1 MELFK
6 PIKVFFLL
14 CLFGYSLNAF
24 AQEKIEVITLS
35 YRTAEQVIP
44 LIQPLVGKDGA
55 VTGLQNRLVIRT
67 SPDKM
72 AQIKRVIASIDTKPR
87 RLMIIV
93 RQNTTRE
100 ALAQEASVFGS
111 VGTDHARVT
120 VPETPGKAAARAE
133 LGSERDRDRD
143 RDRVGAKVNS
153 TRDIE
158 SSADTQRV
166 QVLEGNAAFIRV
178 GQSVPYATRTIVRN
192 GRQVTVVED
201 TQYQDVTSGFY
212 VLPRVTGEQ
221 VTLEINPQR
230 NTLGGQGSVNLQQ
243 ASTVLSGRIGEWIEL
258 GGVGQQ
264 SKSSGSGSGTVYST
278 QDVSS
283 DQRSIFVKVEEIK

>member
-1 MELFK
+1 MGIMMPNKLIKMLFLM
-6 PIKVFFLL
+6 LL
-14 CLFGYSLNAF
+14 WGCSLSAF
-24 AQEKIEVITLS
+24 AQEKIEVITLN

-67 SPDKM
+67 SADKL

-87 RLMIIV
+87 RLMITV

-100 ALAQEASVFGS
+100 ALAQESSVFGS
-111 VGTDHARVT
+111 VGADHARVT
-120 VPETPGKAAARAE
+120 VPETPGKAAARIE
-133 LGSERDRDRD
+133 LGSQGN
-143 RDRVGAKVNS
+143 RVGAKTSS

-158 SSADTQRV
+158 NSADVQRV
-166 QVLEGNAAFIRV
+166 QVLEGNAAFIHV
-178 GQSVPYATRTIVRN
+178 GQSVPYATRSIVRN

-201 TQYQDVTSGFY
+201 TQFQDVTSGFT
-212 VLPRVTGEQ
+212 VLPYVSGDA
-221 VTLEINPQR
+221 VMLEINPQR
-230 NTLGGQGSVNLQQ
+230 NTLGTRGAVNVQQ

-264 SKSSGSGSGTVYST
+264 GASSGSGTVYST
-278 QDVSS
+278 QGVSS
-283 DQRSIFVKVEEIK
+283 DNRSIFVKVEEIP